1 MDQSFPEMDTG
12 VAPTTTSPKPK
23 LVSRNLLR
31 YRLQKQRGSP
41 KVLPWCLYSLY
52 TKFPS
57 HLLTTNVTPISLF
70 FACAHVVIVVFR
82 FAVVTGANK
91 GIGFEAVRQL
101 APNGFVVVLTG
112 RDEKKGLEALGKL
125 EDSALSDNVF
135 FHQLDVADPASI
147 TSLADFI
154 KTEFGKLDILV
165 NNAGIGGVKFD
176 SDGGQGDGI
185 VQRKLIQTY
194 ELVEECLK
202 TNYYRAKRTAEALIS
217 LLQLS
222 NSPRIVNVSSSAGQ
236 LKNIPNEWAK
246 RVLCDDENLT
256 EAEVDEVL
264 EEFLKDYKEG
274 SLEAKGWP
282 TFLSDYTVSKAA
294 MNAHTRIIA
303 KKYPS
308 FCINCVCPGF
318 VKTDINRNT
327 GILPVEEGA
336 ASPVRLALLP
346 DGSPGLFFVRQEV
359 SPF

>member
-1 MDQSFPEMDTG
+1 MHP
-12 VAPTTTSPKPK
+12 
-23 LVSRNLLR
+23 RINLSSYRPGRTWRFARKIKAEFRKDCWLR
-31 YRLQKQRGSP
+31 GG
-41 KVLPWCLYSLY
+41 SLY
-52 TKFPS
+52 P
-57 HLLTTNVTPISLF
+57 LDAPV
-70 FACAHVVIVVFR
+70 

-125 EDSALSDNVF
+125 EDSALSDNVL

-154 KTEFGKLDILV
+154 KTQFGKLDILV

-176 SDGGQGDGI
+176 SDSGNIGGLEI
-185 VQRKLIQTY
+185 HI
-194 ELVEECLK
+194 
-202 TNYYRAKRTAEALIS
+202 RALGKKFNLQQLQMDS
-217 LLQLS
+217 LLGNRTWELTEL
-222 NSPRIVNVSSSAGQ
+222 P
-236 LKNIPNEWAK
+236 NIPNEWAK

>member
-1 MDQSFPEMDTG
+1 
-12 VAPTTTSPKPK
+12 
-23 LVSRNLLR
+23 
-31 YRLQKQRGSP
+31 
-41 KVLPWCLYSLY
+41 
-52 TKFPS
+52 
-57 HLLTTNVTPISLF
+57 
-70 FACAHVVIVVFR
+70 R

-125 EDSALSDNVF
+125 EDSALSDNVL

-165 NNAGIGGVKFD
+165 NNARIGGVKFD
-176 SDGGQGDGI
+176 SDVTKWIEFFLLLQQGDGI

-194 ELVEECLK
+194 ELAEECLK

-282 TFLSDYTVSKAA
+282 TILSDYTVSKAA

-318 VKTDINRNT
+318 IKTDINRNT

>member
-1 MDQSFPEMDTG
+1 MAEE
-12 VAPTTTSPKPK
+12 
-23 LVSRNLLR
+23 
-31 YRLQKQRGSP
+31 
-41 KVLPWCLYSLY
+41 
-52 TKFPS
+52 TK
-57 HLLTTNVTPISLF
+57 
-70 FACAHVVIVVFR
+70 R

-91 GIGFEAVRQL
+91 GIGFETVRQL
-101 APNGFVVVLTG
+101 ASNGFVVVLTG

-125 EDSALSDNVF
+125 KDSALSDNVL
-135 FHQLDVADPASI
+135 FHQLDVADTASI

-154 KTEFGKLDILV
+154 KTQFGKLDILV

-176 SDGGQGDGI
+176 SDSREGDGI
-185 VQRKLIQTY
+185 
-194 ELVEECLK
+194 
-202 TNYYRAKRTAEALIS
+202 
-217 LLQLS
+217 
-222 NSPRIVNVSSSAGQ
+222 

-246 RVLCDDENLT
+246 RVLSDDENLT
-256 EAEVDEVL
+256 EKKVDEVL

-282 TFLSDYTVSKAA
+282 NFLSAYTVSKAA
-294 MNAHTRIIA
+294 MNAYTRIIA

-318 VKTDINRNT
+318 VKTDMTRNT

-346 DGSPGLFFVRQEV
+346 DGSPSGLFFVRQEV

>member
-1 MDQSFPEMDTG
+1 MVWMVLRLEIG
-12 VAPTTTSPKPK
+12 GAKK
-23 LVSRNLLR
+23 LI
-31 YRLQKQRGSP
+31 G
-41 KVLPWCLYSLY
+41 
-52 TKFPS
+52 
-57 HLLTTNVTPISLF
+57 
-70 FACAHVVIVVFR
+70 

-125 EDSALSDNVF
+125 EDSALSDNVL

-154 KTEFGKLDILV
+154 KTQFGKLDILV
-165 NNAGIGGVKFD
+165 NNAGIGGVKFNSD
-176 SDGGQGDGI
+176 SGD
-185 VQRKLIQTY
+185 
-194 ELVEECLK
+194 EMD
-202 TNYYRAKRTAEALIS
+202 S
-217 LLQLS
+217 LLGNRTWELTEL
-222 NSPRIVNVSSSAGQ
+222 P
-236 LKNIPNEWAK
+236 NIPNEWAK